1 MRRAGQVLGLIGMIG
16 FLLFLSAP
24 LVLMV
29 LFAGGQAW
37 LPVTVAALLT
47 VILWFAF
54 AIFGVKRKTFVF
66 GIPLAL
72 LAIGFLIAAP
82 SLYKLTKPVVQA
94 DGVDL
99 YEYAP
104 FMDGSKAVSLEE
116 PASFEM
122 EGDLPVIDGATALY
136 PMYAAFAQAVYPE
149 KDYDPYMSEV
159 MSNRTGQAYESLI
172 NGEVDLIFVAGPS
185 EAQLERAR
193 QAGKELKLTPIGKEA
208 FVFFV
213 NKGNSVKGLTQEEI
227 RGIYSGTIINW
238 KEVGG
243 KSEEIRAYQRPPDS
257 GSQTALEAFMGD
269 TPIMEA
275 PTEQTADLM
284 SGIIEDV
291 ADYRNYGGAIGYTFR
306 FYSQSMIGNH
316 DVRLLAV
323 DGVEPTADNIR
334 SGDYPVVSELYA
346 ITAGTDNPNVE
357 PFIEWILSE
366 EGQEIVEETGYV
378 GINQ

>member
-1 MRRAGQVLGLIGMIG
+1 MRRAGQVLGLIGIIG

-24 LVLMV
+24 LVLVV

-37 LPVTVAALLT
+37 LPLTVAALLT

-136 PMYAAFAQAVYPE
+136 PLYASFAQAVYPE

-193 QAGKELKLTPIGKEA
+193 QAGKELNLTPIGKEA

-213 NKGNSVKGLTQEEI
+213 SKGNPVKGLTQEEI

>member
-1 MRRAGQVLGLIGMIG
+1 MKRAGQVLGLIGIAI
-16 FLLFLSAP
+16 FVLFLSAP

-37 LPVTVAALLT
+37 LPVTVAAVLT
-47 VILWFAF
+47 VIVWFGF
-54 AIFGVKRKTFVF
+54 TIFGVKQKKFVL

-72 LAIGFLIAAP
+72 FAIGFLIASP

-94 DGVDL
+94 DGVEL

-104 FMDGSKAVSLEE
+104 FADGTKAVSLDG
-116 PASFEM
+116 PASFKM

-136 PMYAAFAQAVYPE
+136 PIYAAFAQAVYPE

-172 NGEVDLIFVAGPS
+172 SGEVDLIFAAGPS
-185 EAQLERAR
+185 EAQLERAER
-193 QAGKELKLTPIGKEA
+193 AGKELELTPIGKEA

-213 NKGNSVKGLTQEEI
+213 NRKNPVESLSQEEI
-227 RGIYSGTIINW
+227 RSIYSGKVTNW

-243 KSEEIRAYQRPPDS
+243 RNQGIRAYQRPPDS
-257 GSQTALEAFMGD
+257 GSQTALESFMGD

-306 FYSQSMIGNH
+306 FYSQSMIGND

-334 SGDYPVVSELYA
+334 SGDYPVVRELYA
-346 ITAGTDNPNVE
+346 ITAGTDNPNVG

-366 EGQEIVEETGYV
+366 EGQEIVEKTGYV
-378 GINQ
+378 GISE

>member
-213 NKGNSVKGLTQEEI
+213 NKSNPVKGLTQEEI

-346 ITAGTDNPNVE
+346 ITAGTDNPNVQ

>member
-1 MRRAGQVLGLIGMIG
+1 MKRAGQVLGFVGIVVFIM
-16 FLLFLSAP
+16 FLSAP
-24 LVLMV
+24 LLFMV

-37 LPVTVAALLT
+37 LPVTVAGVLA
-47 VILWFAF
+47 VILWFGF
-54 AIFGVKRKTFVF
+54 AIFGVRRKKIVF
-66 GIPLAL
+66 GIPLGL
-72 LAIGFLIAAP
+72 LAIGFLIASP
-82 SLYKLTKPVVQA
+82 SLYKLTKPVVHA
-94 DGVDL
+94 DGVAL
-99 YEYAP
+99 YEYSP
-104 FMDGSKAVSLEE
+104 FAEGTKAVSLDG
-116 PASFEM
+116 PGTFRM

-136 PMYAAFAQAVYPE
+136 PLYAAFAQAVYPE

-172 NGEVDLIFVAGPS
+172 NGEVDLIFAAGPS
-185 EAQLERAR
+185 EAQKERAR
-193 QAGKELKLTPIGKEA
+193 QAGKELDLTPIGKEA

-213 NKGNSVKGLTQEEI
+213 NRKNPVDGLSQKEI
-227 RGIYSGTIINW
+227 RGIYAGEITNW

-243 KSEEIRAYQRPPDS
+243 PSTEIRAYQRPPDS

-334 SGDYPVVSELYA
+334 SGDYPIVSELYA
-346 ITAGTDNPNVE
+346 ITAGTDNPNVA
-357 PFIEWILSE
+357 PFIDWILSE
-366 EGQEIVEETGYV
+366 EGQEIVEKTGYV
-378 GINQ
+378 GIGE

>member
-1 MRRAGQVLGLIGMIG
+1 MRRAGQVLGLIGIIG

-24 LVLMV
+24 LVLVV

-37 LPVTVAALLT
+37 LPLTVAALLT

-136 PMYAAFAQAVYPE
+136 PLYASFAQAVYPE

-213 NKGNSVKGLTQEEI
+213 NKGNPVKGLTQEEI

>member
-1 MRRAGQVLGLIGMIG
+1 MKRAGQVLGLIGIVI
-16 FLLFLSAP
+16 FILLLSVP
-24 LVLMV
+24 LLLMV

-37 LPVTVAALLT
+37 LPVMVAGVLT
-47 VILWFAF
+47 VILWFGF
-54 AIFGVKRKTFVF
+54 AVFGVKQKKIIY
-66 GIPLAL
+66 GIPLVL
-72 LAIGFLIAAP
+72 LAIGFLIASP

-104 FMDGSKAVSLEE
+104 YLEGTKAVSTDK
-116 PASFEM
+116 PASFRL

-136 PMYAAFAQAVYPE
+136 PLYASFAQAVYPE

-172 NGEVDLIFVAGPS
+172 NGEVDVIFVAGPS
-185 EAQLERAR
+185 DAQKERAR
-193 QAGKELKLTPIGKEA
+193 QAGKELELTPIGKEA

-213 NKGNSVKGLTQEEI
+213 NEDNPVEGLSQEEI
-227 RGIYSGTIINW
+227 RMIYSGKITNW
-238 KEVGG
+238 KDVGG
-243 KSEEIRAYQRPPDS
+243 KSAEIRAYQRPPDS
-257 GSQTALEAFMGD
+257 GSQTALEAFMGN
-269 TPIMEA
+269 TPIMVA

-316 DVRLLAV
+316 NVRLLEI

-334 SGDYPVVSELYA
+334 SGDYPIVSELYA
-346 ITAGTDNPNVE
+346 VTAGTDNPNVA
-357 PFIEWILSE
+357 PFIDWILSE
-366 EGQEIVEETGYV
+366 EGQEIVEKTGYV
-378 GINQ
+378 GIRE

>member
-1 MRRAGQVLGLIGMIG
+1 MKRAGQVLGFIGIVI
-16 FLLFLSAP
+16 FILFLSAP
-24 LVLMV
+24 LLFMV

-37 LPVTVAALLT
+37 FPVTVAGVLA
-47 VILWFAF
+47 VILWFGF
-54 AIFGVKRKTFVF
+54 MVFGVRRKKIVL

-72 LAIGFLIAAP
+72 IGIGFLIASP
-82 SLYKLTKPVVQA
+82 SLYKLTKPVVHA

-104 FMDGSKAVSLEE
+104 FVEGTKAVSLNA
-116 PASFEM
+116 PASFKM

-136 PMYAAFAQAVYPE
+136 PLYASFAQAVYPE
-149 KDYDPYMSEV
+149 KDYQPYMSEV

-185 EAQLERAR
+185 DAQLERAR
-193 QAGKELKLTPIGKEA
+193 RAGKELKLTPIGREA

-213 NKGNSVKGLTQEEI
+213 NEDNPVESLSQEEI
-227 RGIYSGTIINW
+227 RGIYSGEITNW
-238 KEVGG
+238 KDVGG
-243 KSEEIRAYQRPPDS
+243 RSKEIRAYQRPPDS
-257 GSQTALEAFMGD
+257 GSQTALESFMGD
-269 TPIMEA
+269 TPIMAA

-306 FYSQSMIGNH
+306 FYSQTMLGN
-316 DVRLLAV
+316 DKVRLLAV

-334 SGDYPVVSELYA
+334 SGDYPIVNELYA
-346 ITAGTDNPNVE
+346 ITAGTDNPNVG
-357 PFIEWILSE
+357 PFIDWILSE
-366 EGQEIVEETGYV
+366 EGQEIVEMTGYV
-378 GINQ
+378 GIEH

>member
-1 MRRAGQVLGLIGMIG
+1 MKRVAQVLGFIGIVI
-16 FLLFLSAP
+16 FILFLSAP
-24 LVLMV
+24 LLFMV

-37 LPVTVAALLT
+37 FPVTVAGVLA
-47 VILWFAF
+47 VIFWFGF
-54 AIFGVKRKTFVF
+54 MVFGVRRKKVVL

-72 LAIGFLIAAP
+72 LGIGLLIASP
-82 SLYKLTKPVVQA
+82 SLYKLTKPVVHA

-104 FMDGSKAVSLEE
+104 FVEGTKAVSLDA
-116 PASFEM
+116 PASFKM

-136 PMYAAFAQAVYPE
+136 PLYASFTQAVYPE
-149 KDYDPYMSEV
+149 KDYEPYMSEV

-185 EAQLERAR
+185 DAQLERAR
-193 QAGKELKLTPIGKEA
+193 QAGKELELTPIGREA

-213 NKGNSVKGLTQEEI
+213 NEDNPVESLTQEEI
-227 RGIYSGTIINW
+227 RDIYSGKVTNW

-243 KSEEIRAYQRPPDS
+243 RSTEIRAYQRPPDS

-269 TPIMEA
+269 TPIMAA

-306 FYSQSMIGNH
+306 FYSQSMLGN
-316 DVRLLAV
+316 DKVRLLAV

-334 SGDYPVVSELYA
+334 SGDYPIVNELYVV
-346 ITAGTDNPNVE
+346 TAGTDNPNVG
-357 PFIEWILSE
+357 PFIDWILSE
-366 EGQEIVEETGYV
+366 EGQKIVERTGYV
-378 GINQ
+378 GNGK

>member
-1 MRRAGQVLGLIGMIG
+1 MKRAGQVLGFIGIVI
-16 FLLFLSAP
+16 FVLFLSIP
-24 LVLMV
+24 LLLTV

-37 LPVTVAALLT
+37 MPVIVAGVLT
-47 VILWFAF
+47 VILWFGF
-54 AIFGVKRKTFVF
+54 AVFGVKRKEIVF

-72 LAIGFLIAAP
+72 LAIGLLITSP
-82 SLYKLTKPVVQA
+82 SLYKLTKPVVQD
-94 DGVDL
+94 DGVNL

-104 FMDGSKAVSLEE
+104 FLEDTKAVSTDE
-116 PASFEM
+116 PASFRL

-136 PMYAAFAQAVYPE
+136 PLYASFAQAVYPE

-172 NGEVDLIFVAGPS
+172 NGEVDVIFVAGPS
-185 EAQLERAR
+185 DAQKERAR
-193 QAGKELKLTPIGKEA
+193 QAGKELELTPIGKEA

-213 NKGNSVKGLTQEEI
+213 NEQNPVQGLSQQEI
-227 RGIYSGTIINW
+227 RGIYSGEITNW
-238 KEVGG
+238 KDIGG
-243 KSEEIRAYQRPPDS
+243 KSAEIRAYQRPPDS
-257 GSQTALEAFMGD
+257 GSQTALEAFMGV

-316 DVRLLAV
+316 DVRLLEI

-334 SGDYPVVSELYA
+334 SGDYPIVSELYA
-346 ITAGTDNPNVE
+346 VTAGTDNPNVA
-357 PFIEWILSE
+357 PFIDWILSE
-366 EGQEIVEETGYV
+366 EGQEIVEKTGYV
-378 GINQ
+378 GIRE